1 MLKVGELKTLKDII
15 LKKCEQYA
23 SNVAFLEK
31 DKVSKKFEEIT
42 YAKLKEDTMALAT
55 ALVSKY
61 KLRGQKVAVIGEN
74 SYRWYISYLAATT
87 GVGIVVPLDKELPAN
102 EIENLLN
109 RSKAGCI
116 IYSSKK
122 EDVIFEV
129 KKKVSKDVIFINM
142 DKETT
147 DNDSLALRE
156 VIEEGKKYIAEGD
169 TSYVD
174 YEYSENDFKIL
185 LFTSGTTAQSK
196 GVMLS
201 HRNVI
206 SVLEGA
212 PGLLKVYPKDRFFSV
227 LPMHHI
233 YESIVGSMYPLVNG
247 ASVAVCTGLRY
258 VSQEL
263 QETNPS
269 IIVGVPLLLEHM
281 YNKISK
287 TIKAQGKEE
296 LVKKMTKLTDSLGTV
311 GYKLKKVV
319 FKQIHS
325 ALGGRLRTV
334 LVSAAPVPK
343 ELVVNFE
350 AFGIN
355 VLQGYGLS
363 ETAPVVAGTPEK
375 NRVAGTV
382 GFASNCEIKLD
393 NTDEK
398 GIGEILVRGDNV
410 MLGYYEDEE
419 ATREAIVDGWF
430 HTGDL
435 GHFDDKGNLII
446 TGRCKSVIVTPN
458 GKNIFPEEIEDE
470 IAKFPEIKEC
480 LVYGE
485 ETKDDTVIS
494 AVVTLDE
501 EYLKETYGKN
511 VPELGKIK
519 EIVWEKIKGLN
530 KKMVSYKAVKNL
542 KIRTTDFAKTTTMKI
557 KRFLDSNKKG
567 E

>member
-1 MLKVGELKTLKDII
+1 MLKVGDLKTLKDII
-15 LKKCEQYA
+15 VKKCEEYA

-31 DKVSKKFEEIT
+31 NKVTKKFEEIT
-42 YAKLKEDTMALAT
+42 YAKLKEDTMSLAT

-61 KLRGQKVAVIGEN
+61 KLQGKKVAVIGEN
-74 SYRWYISYLAATT
+74 SYRWYVSYLAATT
-87 GVGIVVPLDKELPAN
+87 GVGVVVPLDKELPAN

-122 EDVIFEV
+122 EDIIFEI
-129 KKKVSKDVIFINM
+129 KKKVSKDIVYINM
-142 DKETT
+142 DKAKSDKE
-147 DNDSLALRE
+147 SLSLLE
-156 VIEEGKKYIAEGD
+156 VIEQGKKYIAEGD
-169 TSYVD
+169 TSYMS
-174 YEYSENDFKIL
+174 YEYSPEEFKIL

-201 HRNVI
+201 HKNVI

-212 PGLLKVYPKDRFFSV
+212 PGLLKVNEKDRFFSV

-247 ASVAVCTGLRY
+247 ASVAICTGLRY

-263 QETNPS
+263 QETSPS

-281 YNKISK
+281 YNKIAK

-296 LVKKMTKLTDSLGTV
+296 LVSKMTKLTDSLGAI

-319 FKQIHS
+319 FKQVHS

-350 AFGIN
+350 AFGFN

-382 GFASNCEIKLD
+382 GTASNCEIKLD
-393 NTDEK
+393 NPDEK
-398 GIGEILVRGDNV
+398 GVGEILVKGNNV
-410 MLGYYEDEE
+410 MLGYFEDEE
-419 ATREAIVDGWF
+419 ATKEAIIDDWF

-435 GHFDDKGNLII
+435 GYFDEKGNLII

-458 GKNIFPEEIEDE
+458 GKNIFPEEIENE
-470 IAKFPEIKEC
+470 INKFPEIKEC
-480 LVYGE
+480 LVFGE
-485 ETKDDTVIS
+485 ETKDDTIIS
-494 AVVTLDE
+494 AVVTLDD
-501 EYLKETYGKN
+501 EYLKEKYGKN
-511 VPELGKIK
+511 IPDIGKIK
-519 EIVWEKIKGLN
+519 EVVWEKIKELN

>member
-1 MLKVGELKTLKDII
+1 MIKVGELKTLKDLI

-31 DKVSKKFEEIT
+31 NKVTKKFEEIS
-42 YAKLKEDTMALAT
+42 YEKLKEDTMALAT
-55 ALVSKY
+55 VLVSKY
-61 KLRGQKVAVIGEN
+61 KLKGKKVAVIGEN
-74 SYRWYISYLAATT
+74 SYKWYVSYLAATT

-122 EDVIFEV
+122 EDVIFEI
-129 KKKVSKDVIFINM
+129 KKKVSKDIIFINM
-142 DKETT
+142 DKEKS
-147 DNDSLALRE
+147 DEESLSFDQVVA
-156 VIEEGKKYIAEGD
+156 EGRKYIAEGD
-169 TSYVD
+169 TTYMD
-174 YEYSENDFKIL
+174 NKYSEKDFRIL
-185 LFTSGTTAQSK
+185 LFTSGTTAEAK

-233 YESIVGSMYPLVNG
+233 YESIVGSMYPLCNG
-247 ASVAVCTGLRY
+247 ASVAICTGLRY

-263 QETNPS
+263 QETKPS

-281 YNKISK
+281 YAKIEK
-287 TIKAQGKEE
+287 NIRAQGKEE
-296 LVKKMTKLTDSLGTV
+296 LVKKMTKLTDSLGKP
-311 GYKLKKVV
+311 GYKFKKVV

-382 GFASNCEIKLD
+382 GYASNCEIKLE

-398 GIGEILVRGDNV
+398 GVGEILVKGDNV
-410 MLGYYEDEE
+410 MLGYFENDE
-419 ATREAIVDGWF
+419 ATRETIVDGWF

-435 GHFDDKGNLII
+435 GRLDEKGNLII

-470 IAKFPEIKEC
+470 ISKFPEIKEC
-480 LVYGE
+480 LVFGE

-494 AVVTLDE
+494 TVVTLDE
-501 EYLKETYGKN
+501 EYLKEKYGKN
-511 VPELGKIK
+511 LPDLNKIK
-519 EIVWEKIKGLN
+519 EIIWEKVKELN

>member
-1 MLKVGELKTLKDII
+1 MIKVGDLKTLKDII
-15 LKKCEQYA
+15 VKKCEEYA

-31 DKVSKKFEEIT
+31 NKGTKKFEEIT
-42 YAKLKEDTMALAT
+42 YSKLKEDTMALAT

-61 KLRGQKVAVIGEN
+61 KLQGKKIAVIGGN
-74 SYRWYISYLAATT
+74 SYKWYVSYLAATT
-87 GVGIVVPLDKELPAN
+87 GVGVVVPLDKALPAN

-122 EDVIFEV
+122 EDVIFEI
-129 KKKVSKDVIFINM
+129 KKKVSKDIIYINM
-142 DKETT
+142 DKETS
-147 DNDSLALRE
+147 DEESLSFLE
-156 VIEEGKKYIAEGD
+156 VIQEGRKYIAEGD
-169 TSYVD
+169 TSYMD
-174 YEYSENDFKIL
+174 YDYSADDFKIL
-185 LFTSGTTAQSK
+185 LFTSGTTAESK

-201 HRNVI
+201 HKNVI

-212 PGLLKVYPKDRFFSV
+212 PGMLKVYPKDRFFSV

-247 ASVAVCTGLRY
+247 ASVAICTGLKY

-263 QETNPS
+263 QETSPS

-281 YNKISK
+281 YNKIAK
-287 TIKAQGKEE
+287 TIKAQGKEK
-296 LVKKMTKLTDSLGTV
+296 LVEKMIKLTDSLGAV
-311 GYKLKKVV
+311 GYKLKRSV

-382 GFASNCEIKLD
+382 GKASNCEIKLYNVD
-393 NTDEK
+393 DK
-398 GIGEILVRGDNV
+398 GIGEILVRGGNV
-410 MLGYYEDEE
+410 MLGYYENEV
-419 ATREAIVDGWF
+419 ATAEAIVDGWF

-435 GHFDDKGNLII
+435 GYYDSKGNLII

-458 GKNIFPEEIEDE
+458 GKNIFPEEIENE

-480 LVYGE
+480 LVFGE
-485 ETKDDTVIS
+485 EIKDDTIIS

-501 EYLKETYGKN
+501 EYLKEKYGKN
-511 VPELGKIK
+511 IPELNKIK
-519 EIVWEKIKGLN
+519 EIVWDKIKQLN
-530 KKMVSYKAVKNL
+530 KRMVAYKAVKNL

>member
-15 LKKCEQYA
+15 VKKCEQY
-23 SNVAFLEK
+23 SSSVAFLEK
-31 DKVSKKFEEIT
+31 NKVTKKFEEIT
-42 YAKLKEDTMALAT
+42 YEKLKEDTMALAT
-55 ALVSKY
+55 ILIKKY
-61 KLRGQKVAVIGEN
+61 KLKGKKLAVIGEN
-74 SYRWYISYLAATT
+74 SYKWYVSYLASTT

-122 EDVIFEV
+122 EDVIFEI
-129 KKKVSKDVIFINM
+129 KKKVSKDIIFINM
-142 DKETT
+142 DKEQS
-147 DNDSLALRE
+147 DEESLSFNQ
-156 VIEEGKKYIAEGD
+156 VIEEGRKYIAEGD
-169 TSYVD
+169 TSYMD

-201 HRNVI
+201 HKNVI

-247 ASVAVCTGLRY
+247 ASVAICTGLKY
-258 VSQEL
+258 VSNEL
-263 QETNPS
+263 QETKPS
-269 IIVGVPLLLEHM
+269 IIVGVPLLLDHM
-281 YNKISK
+281 YNKIAK

-296 LVKKMTKLTDSLGTV
+296 LVGKMTKLTDSLGAV

-343 ELVVNFE
+343 ELVTNFE

-393 NTDEK
+393 NVDEK
-398 GIGEILVRGDNV
+398 GIGEILVRGNNV
-410 MLGYYEDEE
+410 MLGYFEDEE
-419 ATREAIVDGWF
+419 ATKEVLVDGWF

-435 GHFDDKGNLII
+435 GRLDEKGNLII

-470 IAKFPEIKEC
+470 INKFPEIKEC
-480 LVYGE
+480 LVFGE
-485 ETKDDTVIS
+485 EKEDDTVLS

-511 VPELGKIK
+511 IPDIAKLK
-519 EIVWEKIKGLN
+519 EIIWEKIKGLN
-530 KKMVSYKAVKNL
+530 KKMVSYKAVKKL

>member
-15 LKKCEQYA
+15 VKKCEQYA

-31 DKVSKKFEEIT
+31 DKVTKKFEEIT

-61 KLRGQKVAVIGEN
+61 KLQGKKIAVIGEN
-74 SYRWYISYLAATT
+74 SYSWYVSYLAATT

-122 EDVIFEV
+122 EDVILEA

-156 VIEEGKKYIAEGD
+156 VIEEGKKYVAEGD

-201 HRNVI
+201 HKNVI
-206 SVLEGA
+206 TVLEGA
-212 PGLLKVYPKDRFFSV
+212 PGLLKVYEKDRFFSV

-233 YESIVGSMYPLVNG
+233 YESIAGTMYPLVNG
-247 ASVAVCTGLRY
+247 ASVAICTGLRY

-263 QETNPS
+263 QETSPS

-287 TIKAQGKEE
+287 TIKAQGKEK
-296 LVKKMTKLTDSLGTV
+296 LVKKMIKLTDSLGAV

-350 AFGIN
+350 GFGIN

-375 NRVAGTV
+375 KRVAGTV

-398 GIGEILVRGDNV
+398 GIGEILVHGDNV
-410 MLGYYEDEE
+410 MLGYYEDEQ

-511 VPELGKIK
+511 IPELSKIK